1 MSNRFAPLGH
11 LRSVLAVVIVI
22 VLLIPAT
29 ATAQTQGAAANASS
43 CKQSQ
48 TLSACVEF
56 ADLQRAQKILG
67 HKDRWAR
74 QLSDF
79 DMGASQKT
87 AEPTNLNEF
96 LDLPPT
102 RAGVGRRWKRATGRP
117 WLTN

>member
-1 MSNRFAPLGH
+1 M
-11 LRSVLAVVIVI
+11 IVI

-56 ADLQRAQKILG
+56 ADLHRAQKILG

-87 AEPTNLNEF
+87 AEPTNLKEF
-96 LDLPPT
+96 LDF
-102 RAGVGRRWKRATGRP
+102 AADAGRRWTALEESQLEGRG
-117 WLTN
+117 